1 VAVETP
7 SLSKIKELTGIQYLR
22 GLAAVLVVAEHANL
36 VIGLPKYFGRQ
47 PIPFE
52 FYGGPAGVDLF
63 FVVSGFIIAYITLEP
78 SSLQPRMGLIDF
90 LWRRFARIVP
100 FLWLCVAGY
109 AALRFLGRDG
119 SFEFEPYLRALTLF
133 PIGPVNPSQAW
144 TLRHEFLFYLVFTTV
159 FWRSGLRF
167 AWVVIWMVSPI
178 LFFPIFGSAQ
188 TTFPYEILDFAFNR
202 LNLLFGFGFLASLAY
217 MKWPHWFPA
226 TKSSGMPI
234 LTGLCGLYMVLFILT
249 SYTHLHTADVL
260 LAGFGASL
268 ILFAALRVRT
278 ELEPGWID
286 RAGHALGDASYAIY
300 LTHGGI
306 ISALLGA
313 WSRLAPD
320 TSVFVVLFVCMA
332 GSLGIGILIHRF
344 IERPLVRRLQDSRLG
359 RQIRPMPTLVRNT
372 AGTQN

>member
-7 SLSKIKELTGIQYLR
+7 SLSKTKELTGIQYLR
-22 GLAAVLVVAEHANL
+22 GLAAVMVVAEHANL

-167 AWVVIWMVSPI
+167 AWVGIWMLSPM

-217 MKWPHWFPA
+217 LKWPHWFPA
-226 TKSSGMPI
+226 TKSGGMPV
-234 LTGLCGLYMVLFILT
+234 LTGLCGLYMVLFSLT
-249 SYTHLHTADVL
+249 SYTHLDTADVL

-268 ILFAALRVRT
+268 ILLAALRVRT
-278 ELEPGWID
+278 ELEPGLID

-332 GSLGIGILIHRF
+332 GSLAIGILIHRF

-372 AGTQN
+372 AGTQS

>member
-1 VAVETP
+1 VAAETP

-22 GLAAVLVVAEHANL
+22 GLAAMLVVAEHANL

-78 SSLQPRMGLIDF
+78 SSLRPRIGIVDF

-119 SFEFEPYLRALTLF
+119 SFEFEPYIRASTLF

-144 TLRHEFLFYLVFTTV
+144 TLRHEFLFYLVFTTA
-159 FWRSGLRF
+159 FWNSGLRLV
-167 AWVVIWMVSPI
+167 WIGIWMLSPV
-178 LFFPIFGSAQ
+178 LFFPIFGSTQ
-188 TTFPYEILDFAFNR
+188 TTFQDELLGFAFNR
-202 LNLLFGFGFLASLAY
+202 LNLLFGFGFLVSLGY
-217 MKWPHWFPA
+217 LRWPQWFA
-226 TKSSGMPI
+226 GTMPNGVPV
-234 LTGLCGLYMVLFILT
+234 LTSLCGLYMALFIFA
-249 SYTHLHTADVL
+249 SYTHLNTADVL
-260 LAGFGASL
+260 LAGLGASL
-268 ILFAALRVRT
+268 ILLAALRVQT
-278 ELEPGWID
+278 ELEPGLID
-286 RAGHALGDASYAIY
+286 RAGHALGDSSYAIY

-306 ISALLGA
+306 ISAVLGI

-332 GSLGIGILIHRF
+332 GSLGIGILIHRY
-344 IERPLVRRLQDSRLG
+344 IERPLVRRLQNSKFG
-359 RQIRPMPTLVRNT
+359 RQIRPMPTLVHNT
-372 AGTQN
+372 TGKQS